1 MANAVAIRIGTTGK
15 NEVKNDFSEIKT
27 AGTGAMQSI
36 ADGARKAG
44 DIGEQQAARL
54 AANYERATDDMLAA
68 DRRRAAAA
76 QKLAAVTPQSSVQQ
90 VIAVN
95 TGTGFNDN
103 AKSARESAIIMAQL
117 IDEQERYTARV
128 NQFRAAIDP
137 AFAAQQRFDREM
149 AEARTLISTGG
160 ISLDEYVAKLRIERE
175 ALAQSSAGQEQH
187 AKSSGLAK
195 AGLQQLNFQLS
206 DIATQYASGAKPMQI
221 FAQQSGQLFQ
231 ALGMIAEGGALA
243 GKGAQAVATR
253 AEEAGV
259 DVEGL
264 GDKAV
269 SVAEKAEGL
278 GGKLGAVASF
288 MTGPWGA
295 AVLVGVSVLT
305 PFVAKLF
312 ESNNALDDAVDKLK
326 KDAAEAEINRQAKE
340 RFLRTEESVAAAIR
354 DGTDATNKS
363 IEASRTA
370 AEQANIAAK
379 RNLEEEISIRRKTQ
393 ARLEDAKALLAAQLD
408 RATGPGGEKSELAT
422 GSMVRA
428 QGQVDVLQGRIDA
441 QSQLIIEAE
450 KRVQVTRVDLAIETA
465 KRMADPVGRINKL
478 YDDQVA
484 AAKRAAIGVAQAGGT
499 VTTALTAQVEA
510 IEAKRK
516 KALAEEQAS
525 SRSSGGSAQA
535 NLGDMVALVKQ
546 LFPGA
551 RITST
556 NGGKHTSGSDHYA
569 DRAIDFV
576 PAGGM
581 SRYTTDEVE
590 SILRGA
596 GVDIRRGR
604 GGKEQMFGPGRS
616 ASKPGDHDDH
626 FHFAWQGSAS
636 PEAAERR
643 RAAAAEKAERDRD
656 QAARRAAALA
666 GMSADLDAAI
676 LEAKRAAITDGA
688 QLAQFAKGQ
697 IDAEGDKY
705 LASLAAKVETQDL
718 TKAQAEELA
727 MKRVHLDR
735 LKDWQIDTDEAARR
749 AADALMLQSAAND
762 NERDLLNGQLSL
774 ATTTRDRLPLALRL
788 LDLDK
793 EEEQLR
799 LRAIIDREALGK
811 ATAAEAEAARIRLGQ
826 LDQIY
831 GARAQ
836 AAARE
841 NESPMQAYL
850 REISTTGDQMNQ
862 QLESIGVNGLR
873 SFTEEL
879 SDAIVNFKSLGD
891 VAKHVLAEIAADLI
905 KLQLRKGIAG
915 LVTGVL
921 GAIGG
926 GAKLSAVNYGAIA
939 DAANSVSPTI
949 LGHASGTEYFSGGTA
964 LVGEQGREL
973 VDLPAGSKIHNAS
986 ATRRM
991 LANDNRP
998 SFHMPITIDARGA
1011 DAAGLARVQAQLAQM
1026 QREIPERAIA
1036 AVQEY
1041 RERNHL
1047 DRGRAA

>member
-15 NEVKNDFSEIKT
+15 TEVKNDFGEIKT

-36 ADGARKAG
+36 AEGARKAG
-44 DIGEQQAARL
+44 DIGEQQAQRL
-54 AANYERATDDMLAA
+54 AASYERATEDMLAA

-103 AKSARESAIIMAQL
+103 TKSARESAIIMAQL

-137 AFAAQQRFDREM
+137 AFAAQQRFDNEM
-149 AEARTLISTGG
+149 AEARTLIASGG
-160 ISLDEYVAKLRIERE
+160 ISLDQYCQKLRLET
-175 ALAQSSAGQEQH
+175 ALLEETATAQNRAGAGAGAHRAAMQGLSYQVQDTFTQLSMGANVFQVLAIQGGQAAGQFANLE
-187 AKSSGLAK
+187 GK
-195 AGLQQLNFQLS
+195 AG
-206 DIATQYASGAKPMQI
+206 
-221 FAQQSGQLFQ
+221 
-231 ALGMIAEGGALA
+231 
-243 GKGAQAVATR
+243 R
-253 AEEAGV
+253 
-259 DVEGL
+259 
-264 GDKAV
+264 
-269 SVAEKAEGL
+269 
-278 GGKLGAVASF
+278 VASF
-288 MTGPWGA
+288 FIGPWGLA
-295 AVLVGVSVLT
+295 ITGALLLFG
-305 PFVAKLF
+305 PFVTKLL
-312 ESNNALDDAVDKLK
+312 EGNDALDDSIQKLK
-326 KDAAEAEINRQAKE
+326 
-340 RFLRTEESVAAAIR
+340 EEAAA
-354 DGTDATNKS
+354 TDVST
-363 IEASRTA
+363 R
-370 AEQANIAAK
+370 
-379 RNLEEEISIRRKTQ
+379 
-393 ARLEDAKALLAAQLD
+393 AKAAYNATLDGQIARQKEMTAQLD
-408 RATGPGGEKSELAT
+408 RQLKSQREVNQEALISRQNDADDARKSEAKANAAVTAAEKKLAKISEGMRNMPLGADDGYAASIAAAAAKAEKDLARART
-422 GSMVRA
+422 DLTRA
-428 QGQVDVLQGRIDA
+428 QKLVADTKLDAAKAMIPLARDGATAASDPTARINRAAEDA
-441 QSQLIIEAE
+441 ARAAE
-450 KRVQVTRVDLAIETA
+450 KRAVAEGWTQKYLEGQLTAIERQ
-465 KRMADPVGRINKL
+465 K
-478 YDDQVA
+478 QV
-484 AAKRAAIGVAQAGGT
+484 K
-499 VTTALTAQVEA
+499 
-510 IEAKRK
+510 
-516 KALAEEQAS
+516 LAEVQAS
-525 SRSSGGSAQA
+525 SRSASSSGQA

-581 SRYTTDEVE
+581 GRYTTDEVE
-590 SILRGA
+590 SILRDA

-643 RAAAAEKAERDRD
+643 RAAAAEKAERERD
-656 QAARRAAALA
+656 QAARRVAALA
-666 GMSADLDAAI
+666 GMSADLDDAI
-676 LEAKRAAITDGA
+676 LNAKRSAITDGA
-688 QLAQFAKGQ
+688 ALAQFAKDQ
-697 IDAEGDKY
+697 VRIEGDKY
-705 LASLAAKVETQDL
+705 AASLASKVETEDI
-718 TKAQAEELA
+718 TAAQRDEL
-727 MKRVHLDR
+727 MKKRAVLDG
-735 LKDWQIDTDEAARR
+735 LKVQQIDTDEAARK
-749 AADALMLQSAAND
+749 AVEALTLQSAAND
-762 NERDLLNGQLSL
+762 NQRDLLNGHLSL
-774 ATTTRDRLPLALRL
+774 ATTTRERLPLAMSLLGLDQAEERLRL
-788 LDLDK
+788 
-793 EEEQLR
+793 Q
-799 LRAIIDREALGK
+799 AIIDREKIGK
-811 ATAAEAEAARIRLGQ
+811 ATAAEADAARTRLGQ

-836 AAARE
+836 ATARE

-850 REISTTGDQMNQ
+850 RDISTTGAQMNE
-862 QLESIGVNGLR
+862 QLESVGVNGLR

-879 SDAIVNFKSLGD
+879 SDAIVNFESLGN

-905 KLQLRKGIAG
+905 KMQLRKGIAG
-915 LVTGVL
+915 LVTGAL
-921 GAIGG
+921 GALGG
-926 GAKLSAVNYGAIA
+926 AAKLSGVNFGAIA

-973 VDLPAGSKIHNAS
+973 VELPAGSKIHNAS

-991 LANDNRP
+991 LANDNGP

-1026 QREIPERAIA
+1026 EREMPERAIA